1 MILVILTFILLTC
14 LFAKPSI
21 DRTPFQSDVYLSH
34 ERTCCINGVF
44 IWLVFVCHLNHYP
57 TTFLGVEQRINA
69 EICQLGQLVVTTFF
83 TYTGYGLMSSLKRKG
98 SDYARSLL
106 FHRFPRVLI
115 TFGCMVLL
123 YWLIETMMGRH
134 YSLAHVLISLTGFR
148 TLENSGW
155 FIFITL
161 LAYIE
166 IAVSYLL
173 FHKWGNTVVVLIVT
187 LVMCSFMPFFE
198 SSVMN
203 DTVLCVP
210 AGMFLCI
217 YKDQL
222 QSIISRIPVHISL
235 FAVPVA
241 LIGRYLFYGNNILLS
256 GYILPPT
263 NSEASV
269 LSPLLYYMTDNIG
282 AVLFALGIT
291 WLAAGIRF
299 KTKPSFLVWSGGP
312 ALFFLYILQRI
323 PMMLGVHF
331 GLHLSHPFIFN
342 IMCMLATIALA
353 WTFLRLF
360 SFLESLI
367 SHTMREKSANA

>member
-1 MILVILTFILLTC
+1 MILVILTIFLLAA

-21 DRTPFQSDVYLSH
+21 DRTPFLSDVYLSH

-57 TTFLGVEQRINA
+57 TSFLGVEQRINA

-106 FHRFPRVLI
+106 FRRFPRVLI

-123 YWLIETMMGRH
+123 YWMIETMMGRH
-134 YSLAHVLISLTGFR
+134 YSLMHVLISLTGFR

-187 LVMCSFMPFFE
+187 LVMCSFMPFFK

-210 AGMFLCI
+210 AGMLLCI
-217 YKDQL
+217 YKDRL
-222 QSIISRIPVHISL
+222 QSIISRMRVHISIL
-235 FAVPVA
+235 AVPVA
-241 LIGRYLFYGNNILLS
+241 LIGRKLFYGNDILLS
-256 GYILPPT
+256 TYASTPPT
-263 NSEASV
+263 PDE
-269 LSPLLYYMTDNIG
+269 
-282 AVLFALGIT
+282 
-291 WLAAGIRF
+291 
-299 KTKPSFLVWSGGP
+299 
-312 ALFFLYILQRI
+312 Q
-323 PMMLGVHF
+323 
-331 GLHLSHPFIFN
+331 
-342 IMCMLATIALA
+342 
-353 WTFLRLF
+353 
-360 SFLESLI
+360 
-367 SHTMREKSANA
+367 